1 MDGKIGVEAENGG
14 DRLQFRLVHAADYEA
29 ALPVRA
35 AVVHAD
41 RRLVRVEAGDILA
54 LAG

>member
-1 MDGKIGVEAENGG
+1 MDGKIRVEAENGG
-14 DRLQFRLVHAADYEA
+14 DRLLFRLVHAADYEA

-35 AVVHAD
+35 AVVHPD
-41 RRLVRVEAGDILA
+41 GLLVRVDAGDVLA